1 MFRDEG
7 HPDVSLSDWEA
18 FCKWHTPASASGAP
32 QCRAI
37 EKVVDR
43 SEIRLPARFLPIARG
58 AAIASSYLL
67 RRAGYSPGAHRPRGW
82 KKPKRRAGSE
92 EVFKELSREYLII
105 LRCGLFWQITRDY
118 GTVRPPHRNFALAHI
133 FGSTPIL
140 TRTYQEA
147 TYLAEFCSKDGP
159 LPSGL
164 CWVRGCPD
172 DMNGAIHFALDRR
185 IAETRA
191 CHQSSLQVPQ
201 CPIP

>member
-1 MFRDEG
+1 MHAMFRDEG
-7 HPDVSLSDWEA
+7 HPDVSLSDWRA
-18 FCKWHTPASASGAP
+18 FCNEASP
-32 QCRAI
+32 YVI
-37 EKVVDR
+37 EEVIDR
-43 SEIRLPARFLPIARG
+43 SEIRLPARSLPLARG

-67 RRAGYSPGAHRPRGW
+67 RRAGYRPGAHRPRGW
-82 KKPKRRAGSE
+82 KKPKCRAGSE
-92 EVFKELSREYLII
+92 EVFKELSSGYLII

-159 LPSGL
+159 PPPGL

-172 DMNGAIHFALDRR
+172 DMRGAIEFAQDRSTNEAFAAR
-185 IAETRA
+185 
-191 CHQSSLQVPQ
+191 SLL
-201 CPIP
+201 CSLAA